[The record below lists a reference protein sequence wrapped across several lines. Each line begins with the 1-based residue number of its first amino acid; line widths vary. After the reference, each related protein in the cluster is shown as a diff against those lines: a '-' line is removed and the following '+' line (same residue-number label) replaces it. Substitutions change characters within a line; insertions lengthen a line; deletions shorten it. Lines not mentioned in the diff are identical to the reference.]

1 MSDFLNLI
9 EEFKTSVFNF
19 NVTCGIIAAVIV
31 FVLEIIFIRKRN
43 KTSWKIEKAKSLGH
57 VVQGKRIKAWDDDTS
72 GYSVDSWF
80 HATYV
85 FTVDGKEY
93 KCRYLGKVSPPL
105 VTNVYYIN
113 SPKKAFVE
121 NEYKQ
126 NYLSILLYIIP
137 IAVAIVVINCLGG
150 V

>member
-1 MSDFLNLI
+1 MDDFLNLI

-31 FVLEIIFIRKRN
+31 FILEIIIIRKRN

-113 SPKKAFVE
+113 SPRKAFVE

-137 IAVAIVVINCLGG
+137 IAVAILVINFLGG
-150 V
+150 I

>member
-1 MSDFLNLI
+1 MEDFLNLI

-31 FVLEIIFIRKRN
+31 FILEIIFIRKRN

-57 VVQGKRIKAWDDDTS
+57 VTQGKRIKAWDDDTS

-85 FTVDGKEY
+85 FTVNGKEY
-93 KCRYLGKVSPPL
+93 KCHYLGKISPPL

-113 SPKKAFVE
+113 SPRKAFVE

-137 IAVAIVVINCLGG
+137 IAVAILVINCLGG

>member
-19 NVTCGIIAAVIV
+19 NATCGIIAAVIV

>member
-9 EEFKTSVFNF
+9 KEFKTSVFNF
-19 NVTCGIIAAVIV
+19 NVTCGIIAAVAVLI
-31 FVLEIIFIRKRN
+31 LEIIFIGKRN

-57 VVQGKRIKAWDDDTS
+57 VVQGKRVKAWDDDTS

-85 FTVDGKEY
+85 FSVDGKEY
-93 KCRYLGKVSPPL
+93 KCRYLGKFSPPL
-105 VTNVYYIN
+105 VTNVYYIK
-113 SPKKAFVE
+113 SPRKAFVE

-137 IAVAIVVINCLGG
+137 IAVAILVINCLGG

>member
-19 NVTCGIIAAVIV
+19 NVICGIIAAVVV
-31 FVLEIIFIRKRN
+31 FILEIIFIRKRN

-57 VVQGKRIKAWDDDTS
+57 VVQGKRVKAWDDDTS

-113 SPKKAFVE
+113 SPRKAFVE

-137 IAVAIVVINCLGG
+137 VAVAILVINCLGG